1 MYGQLADLKQHGSGA
16 LETYIRN
23 VRLSLY
29 TQAQAVILED
39 KQ

>member
-1 MYGQLADLKQHGSGA
+1 LNQHGSGA
-16 LETYIRN
+16 LETYVRN

-29 TQAQAVILED
+29 SQAQTVILEV